1 VARHRQSA
9 AVAAVQV
16 AIAVDVAAVEVATV
30 VVAAQALAALAVEQE
45 VADVAEAKSKN
56 NDGESKTVKITL
68 LRSVI
73 GYPQGQ
79 RDAVRTLG
87 LHRLHETVEHP
98 DTPQLRGQ
106 IFKIKHLVEVE
117 ES

>member
-1 VARHRQSA
+1 
-9 AVAAVQV
+9 
-16 AIAVDVAAVEVATV
+16 V
-30 VVAAQALAALAVEQE
+30 VVAALVVIAVVVAVADAMVVATAVVVAQVPVAHVVEQE
-45 VADVAEAKSKN
+45 VEDVAEVKSKK
-56 NDGESKTVKITL
+56 NDAESKTVKITL
-68 LRSVI
+68 MRSVI

-79 RDAVRTLG
+79 RDAIRTLG